1 MWDTVQ
7 TPATHLSHDLPCPA
21 CGHEVHTHLV
31 CGNGCACPPM
41 ALPGAADRSRD
52 GLRPSRA
59 GRGPV

>member
-41 ALPGAADRSRD
+41 ALPGAA
-52 GLRPSRA
+52 
-59 GRGPV
+59 